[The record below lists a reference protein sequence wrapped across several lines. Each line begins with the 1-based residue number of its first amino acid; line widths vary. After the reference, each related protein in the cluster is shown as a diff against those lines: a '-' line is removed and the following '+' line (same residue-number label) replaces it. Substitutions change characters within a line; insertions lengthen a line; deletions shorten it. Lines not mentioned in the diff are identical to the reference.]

1 MENKKAL
8 VIIPPYSEP
17 LKKLGEILSTPEE
30 AAAID
35 IYVLE
40 DLKEAGQLIPTLGQC
55 LIVIANAKKCA
66 LFLQENRWAISKNH
80 SKVILMT
87 PKEIPQKTL
96 MKFLKIGLTEVILE
110 TLPPKSL
117 LYKIKLLLRSVKGQ
131 ENKKEETINVK
142 SMLDMAQVKN
152 ADEQQRI
159 EKGIIADSTSSDQKN
174 DQEKKMN
181 LEEDSESF
189 DYLKAK
195 KKNQQD
201 ENVIDT
207 HWKSKRNDNQLELED
222 GEESEK
228 KKNESEEISTYYKN
242 ERSTNLDLDFVDND
256 KMKGKG
262 SKAEDESEFSIEKLK
277 QSALSEI
284 ELEDSSRNKK
294 EHAQHEQDEDDDI
307 YAVEKKEQTI
317 MLEDAEDKP
326 SQSAEESIDSK
337 KARPQKEETTLDL
350 EKEKKSDEEENLNHI
365 DSYYKGKLQKN
376 ETILEIDE
384 EEYTDKKTQENE
396 KEEKEK
402 NKTKEESDFALE
414 DSDQY
419 KNREELS
426 DTETNKNAK
435 QKTLQDEVNDD
446 AYMRGKLSPNTQ
458 LDLTDGEN
466 DNKNNSLLNEE
477 NLKERKSDKMLSE
490 TEEDRDVYKKSSA
503 TFAAD
508 DDNANNEK
516 AEDLD
521 ELSDDESLKQKLSRE
536 MDLEFEAS
544 QNSDDDKEDNEGN
557 REKANKLQRL
567 ALSEE
572 KEFSHERESLLKEEE
587 ENPQLKKLK
596 NTQFELESAERHNEG
611 NANVEHLDKYMRS
624 RSSKSEDQDWDLGSK
639 KKDTTFSLE
648 KGKAGQVDLNLLPQ
662 FKDAGEQTIDY
673 RKLKEEFELL
683 KEGVNLPPDELEKLR
698 KMIRGESEEDD
709 SSHRVYVPEP
719 KGVDFLMEMAIDFY
733 DPSIKPRELFEKIAK
748 KIHAQKGYAT
758 FLQYSKPNDI
768 KEVFTIFQLTEANLI
783 SDEHRTRFLEMKK
796 ESDFFKS
803 QAGYS
808 LANWRCHEI
817 LDKNNKPWED
827 TELPSWATNELQN
840 KAVEY
845 IYPMFDGLDRMGHI
859 YVWFPDGIKYEE
871 AKYIDM
877 ILEASRALY
886 LDQIIRSSKNNNN
899 RSEDENSND
908 DLGDGKKGGI
918 LSGITS
924 LFGKKKTG

>member
-152 ADEQQRI
+152 ANEQQRI
-159 EKGIIADSTSSDQKN
+159 EKGIIADSASAEEKTN
-174 DQEKKMN
+174 DEKKMFE
-181 LEEDSESF
+181 EEDNESL

-195 KKNQQD
+195 KKQQQD

-207 HWKSKRNDNQLELED
+207 HWKSKRNDNHLELED
-222 GEESEK
+222 GDESEK
-228 KKNESEEISTYYKN
+228 KKKEAEEISTHYKN
-242 ERSTNLDLDFVDND
+242 ERSNNLDLDFVNNDN
-256 KMKGKG
+256 MKGKG

-294 EHAQHEQDEDDDI
+294 DRVQHEADDDEDI

-317 MLEDAEDKP
+317 MLEDTVEKS
-326 SQSAEESIDSK
+326 SQSTEESIVSK
-337 KARPQKEETTLDL
+337 KDRSQKAETTLEL
-350 EKEKKSDEEENLNHI
+350 EKEKKTDEEENLNHI

-384 EEYTDKKTQENE
+384 EEYTDKKIQENE
-396 KEEKEK
+396 KEEEKEK
-402 NKTKEESDFALE
+402 NKTKEESGFALE

-419 KNREELS
+419 KNQEDLS
-426 DTETNKNAK
+426 DTEAYKNAK
-435 QKTLQDEVNDD
+435 QKALQDELDDD

-458 LDLTDGEN
+458 LDLAAGEN
-466 DNKNNSLLNEE
+466 DKKHSALINDESQR
-477 NLKERKSDKMLSE
+477 ERKTEKMLSE
-490 TEEDRDVYKKSSA
+490 EDDSDTYNKNQA
-503 TFAAD
+503 TFDA
-508 DDNANNEK
+508 
-516 AEDLD
+516 DLD
-521 ELSDDESLKQKLSRE
+521 KSDKENTADLEEFNDDESLQQKLARE
-536 MDLEFEAS
+536 MDLEFETS
-544 QNSDDDKEDNEGN
+544 HDSDKETKDNEDGQN
-557 REKANKLQRL
+557 KANKLQRL

-572 KEFSHERESLLKEEE
+572 REFSHERESQQRDEE
-587 ENPQLKKLK
+587 ENPQLRKLK
-596 NTQFELESAERHNEG
+596 NTQFELENGERHNES

-624 RSSKSEDQDWDLGSK
+624 RSSKSEDQNWDLGNK
-639 KKDTTFSLE
+639 KKDTTFALE

-683 KEGVNLPPDELEKLR
+683 KEGANLPPDELEKLR
-698 KMIRGESEEDD
+698 KMIRGETEEDD

-719 KGVDFLMEMAIDFY
+719 KGVDFLMDMAIDLY

-758 FLQYSKPNDI
+758 FLMYSKPNDV
-768 KEVFTIFQLTEANLI
+768 KEAFTIFQLTEANLI
-783 SDEHRTRFLEMKK
+783 SDELRARFLEMKK
-796 ESDFFKS
+796 DGDFFKS

-808 LANWRCHEI
+808 LANWRCGEI

-859 YVWFPDGIKYEE
+859 YIWFPEGIKYEE
-871 AKYIDM
+871 AKFLDM
-877 ILEASRALY
+877 ILEASRSLY

-899 RSEDENSND
+899 RADDENTDDGSN
-908 DLGDGKKGGI
+908 DGKKGGL